1 MFLSLL
7 VRWLMIQYLVFS
19 VHTHIPW
26 LPYIG
31 NLFGLILR
39 FYWLLTKAWDFF
51 LYFFFT
57 DLLLPYVPFPLPKIL
72 GYIILSR
79 SRLTHKGD
87 RTFAVRA
94 SSLWNYLPEEIKA
107 VNSVLSFKSLLK
119 NNYFKSAIQK
129 CYFLYNISFYC
140 LRSFSVS
147 LLACLI
153 HFILVCSVKHSVTV
167 SWQVPC
173 QLNIV
178 IILSWLLCMR
188 ICALTRAP
196 LLSRIMKIM
205 RVSNQLCSTIR

>member
-119 NNYFKSAIQK
+119 RQFCKVTID
-129 CYFLYNISFYC
+129 
-140 LRSFSVS
+140 
-147 LLACLI
+147 LLNWIYSSQGLLLI
-153 HFILVCSVKHSVTV
+153 YSYL
-167 SWQVPC
+167 
-173 QLNIV
+173 
-178 IILSWLLCMR
+178 
-188 ICALTRAP
+188 
-196 LLSRIMKIM
+196 
-205 RVSNQLCSTIR
+205 